1 MRGPNANLYSISV
14 DEHGIACL
22 TFLTT
27 REELEKLGTI
37 RLDDLGKY
45 VLIKEDIERYRPKH
59 H

>member
-1 MRGPNANLYSISV
+1 MREVNANLYSISV
-14 DEHGIACL
+14 DEHGIANL
-22 TFLTT
+22 TFLTS

-45 VLIKEDIERYRPKH
+45 VLKKDIERYRPKH